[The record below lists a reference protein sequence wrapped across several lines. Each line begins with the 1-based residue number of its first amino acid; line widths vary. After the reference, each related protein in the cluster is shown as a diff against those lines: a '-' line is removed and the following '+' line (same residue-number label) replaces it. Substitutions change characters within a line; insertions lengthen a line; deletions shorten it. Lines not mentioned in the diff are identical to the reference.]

1 MKRDVWALLFAMVFP
16 SIMAWT
22 YFIALSRPASMAG
35 VASPAEVGP
44 QANPALQSAYGLG
57 KVLQFTFPLVYLL
70 LVDRASLRPSRP
82 RLRGLG
88 LGIAFGLLVGVG
100 IILLYHFGLQDK
112 LTRLGTVQQVRAKVE
127 EFGAATRFHYLLLA
141 AFLSFV
147 HSLFEEFYYR
157 WFIFGRLKLHSSH
170 PAAIL
175 WSSLAFMAH
184 HVIVLYVYLPGAFFT
199 LVVPFS
205 LGIAIGGAFWA
216 WLYDRSGS
224 IIGPW
229 VSHLLVD
236 VGIMVV
242 GYILVFAVNSLPV

>member
-1 MKRDVWALLFAMVFP
+1 MKRDVWAILFAMVFP

-35 VASPAEVGP
+35 VALPSEIGP
-44 QANPALQSAYGLG
+44 QANPALQTAYGLG

-70 LVDRASLRPSRP
+70 LMDRASLRPSRP
-82 RLRGLG
+82 SLRGLG
-88 LGIAFGLLVGVG
+88 IGIAFGLIVGMV
-100 IILLYHFGLQDK
+100 IILLYYLGLRDQLLK
-112 LTRLGTVQQVRAKVE
+112 LGTVEQVRAKVE
-127 EFGAATRFHYLLLA
+127 EFGAATRFHYFLLA
-141 AFLSFV
+141 AFLSLV

-157 WFIFGRLKLHSSH
+157 WFIFGRLKMIIS
-170 PAAIL
+170 PTAAIF
-175 WSSLAFMAH
+175 WSSLGFMAH

-205 LGIAIGGAFWA
+205 LAIAVGGAFWA

-242 GYILVFAVNSLPV
+242 GYILVFGQS